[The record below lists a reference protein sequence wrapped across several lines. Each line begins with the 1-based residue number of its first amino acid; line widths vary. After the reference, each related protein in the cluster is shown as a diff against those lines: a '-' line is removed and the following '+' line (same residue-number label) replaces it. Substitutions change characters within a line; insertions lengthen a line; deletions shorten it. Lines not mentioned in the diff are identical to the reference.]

1 MMAPNLEKIY
11 LRIRPNK
18 FYYLKFILEAYDGLG
33 IVSSTGIRKDIIV
46 IRYPDELRRTLFEL
60 LGSIAV
66 ILNPYRSSSPG

>member
-11 LRIRPNK
+11 LQIRPDK

-46 IRYPDELRRTLFEL
+46 IRYPGELRRTLFEL
-60 LGSIAV
+60 LGSIAA
-66 ILNPYRSSSPG
+66 IFNPYRS